1 MLPPGWLQKPIIG
14 ESKKFKYLSPEY
26 TEFKTL
32 VDVHQFMKSNNF
44 GREILKKVEENL
56 GVKEILRNKT
66 LTKNTSNWMS
76 HSWEDADYLPDQ
88 WKVAEKILRYNQK
101 KYIYLSGSGFM
112 LNKAI
117 EALLLMI
124 EEKVDRRFLIMMSER
139 LELDGW
145 RSHSSLPSGWR
156 YCQERKHF
164 PDNLASVDTDLVYIT
179 GEYRVLT
186 SAEAEEHIRE
196 TRLMNVDEFLK
207 ISLELDDDKDWC
219 YDPHLPDN
227 WKIKEINLSNK
238 TIFRV
243 KSPTSTIYDS
253 ILEAYNAMIHGMDE
267 SYPQQILD
275 KVKVKLRQEGFEEH
289 DQLPPGWL
297 IIRNRGDNL
306 FELLSREGTVYQT
319 MDSALIE
326 MADTAQYTERERE
339 QLEGLCLD
347 IVEEYLS
354 TKVRSAKGKRKG
366 KVKQGF
372 ILKQKKKAGRKKKGA
387 SYKTKRLKEEMAIDS
402 D

>member
-44 GREILKKVEENL
+44 GREVLKKVEENL

-76 HSWEDADYLPDQ
+76 HKWMDADYLPDQ
-88 WKVAEKILRYNQK
+88 WKVAEKNLRYNQK
-101 KYIYLSGSGFM
+101 KYIYLSPSGFM

-124 EEKVDRRFLIMMSER
+124 EEKVERRFLIMMSER

-145 RSHSSLPSGWR
+145 RSHSSLPGGWR
-156 YCQERKHF
+156 YCQERRHF
-164 PDNLASVDTDLVYIT
+164 PDNLASADTDLVVIT
-179 GEYRVLT
+179 EKHEVLT
-186 SAEAEEHIRE
+186 SAEVEQVIRNTGVMDVEEFR
-196 TRLMNVDEFLK
+196 K
-207 ISLELDDDKDWC
+207 ISLELDDDKDWWT
-219 YDPHLPDN
+219 DPHLPDN
-227 WKIKEINLSNK
+227 WRIKEIQLSNK
-238 TIFRV
+238 TIYRV
-243 KSPTSTIYDS
+243 KSPSQVIYDS

-267 SYPQQILD
+267 SYPPETLER
-275 KVKVKLRQEGFEEH
+275 VKQKLRQEGFEEH

-319 MDSALIE
+319 LDSALIE
-326 MADTAQYTERERE
+326 MADTAEYTEKERE
-339 QLEGLCLD
+339 ELEVLCLD
-347 IVEEYLS
+347 LVEEYLS

-372 ILKQKKKAGRKKKGA
+372 MMKKKAGRKKKGPLSKA
-387 SYKTKRLKEEMAIDS
+387 LRFKSEEDS